1 MKAKGSIQRVTQKS
15 RMQTPRDKYQVPVQ
29 TYYALAVKIPRSS
42 RPEVFCKKGVLRNF
56 TKFTGK
62 HLCQSLF
69 FNKGLWHRYF
79 PENFVKF
86 IRRPFFI
93 EHLWWL
99 HLNFM
104 EVNILVAD
112 LREVTKNW
120 MVLLVFREGCL
131 CRNCTLY
138 VRIIVTSHDILHP
151 ISCVWRY
158 NHAPPPLSLSFL
170 TCFFLYYKQP

>member
-1 MKAKGSIQRVTQKS
+1 MHLRLKFPKAVVQRCSVK
-15 RMQTPRDKYQVPVQ
+15 QVFLETSQNSQESTCARVSFLIKLQ
-29 TYYALAVKIPRSS
+29 ASGL
-42 RPEVFCKKGVLRNF
+42 RPATLLKKR
-56 TKFTGK
+56 
-62 HLCQSLF
+62 
-69 FNKGLWHRYF
+69 LWHRCF

-138 VRIIVTSHDILHP
+138 VRIIVTSHDILHS

-158 NHAPPPLSLSFL
+158 SHAPPPLSLSFL
-170 TCFFLYYKQP
+170 TCFFYTTNSLKVFWL